1 MIAAFHHPP
10 YSKGTHDSDREG
22 DSAARLQKVRENVLP
37 ILEAA
42 AVDLVLSGHSHM
54 YERSYLLDCHYGD
67 SSEFSDSNIV
77 SKGINGQSRE
87 YRKPENNIAHSG
99 AVYVVAGSSSK
110 VDHGPLDHPVMA
122 VSMEEAGSLVIDV
135 DGNRLTSRFINDK
148 GEVKDEFS
156 IQKQD
161 GFVGKYTPCI
171 AQRESQQQENDQ
183 AE

>member
-1 MIAAFHHPP
+1 
-10 YSKGTHDSDREG
+10 
-22 DSAARLQKVRENVLP
+22 
-37 ILEAA
+37 
-42 AVDLVLSGHSHM
+42 
-54 YERSYLLDCHYGD
+54 
-67 SSEFSDSNIV
+67 
-77 SKGINGQSRE
+77 
-87 YRKPENNIAHSG
+87 
-99 AVYVVAGSSSK
+99 VAGSSSK

>member
-1 MIAAFHHPP
+1 MH
-10 YSKGTHDSDREG
+10 
-22 DSAARLQKVRENVLP
+22 KVRENVLP

-54 YERSYLLDCHYGD
+54 YERSHLMDCHYGD
-67 SSEFSDSNIV
+67 STEFSDSNIV
-77 SKGINGQSRE
+77 STGVNGQYKE

-99 AVYVVAGSSSK
+99 AVYVVAGSSSR
-110 VDHGPLDHPVMA
+110 VDSGPLNHPAMV
-122 VSMEEAGSLVIDV
+122 VSMEEAGSLIIDV
-135 DGNRLTSRFINDK
+135 EENRLTSRFINDE

-161 GFVGKYTPCI
+161 GFVSKYTECI
-171 AQRESQQQENDQ
+171 AQKESQQQEGDQ